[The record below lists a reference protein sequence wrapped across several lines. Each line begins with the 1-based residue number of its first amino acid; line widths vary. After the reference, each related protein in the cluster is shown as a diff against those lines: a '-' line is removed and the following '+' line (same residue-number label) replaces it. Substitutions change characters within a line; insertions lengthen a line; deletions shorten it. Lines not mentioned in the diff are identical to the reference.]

1 MRESRLRAVLLR
13 LALWVPTVLLGV
25 FFVFVGIPKFLPDQP
40 WARMFQDWGYP
51 QGSHLPIGGLE
62 VLGGVLLLV
71 PRTTRYAAYLLALIM
86 VGAAV
91 THVIHGPAFSVAFTL
106 GLAVVAMLLS
116 WFHRPSRPEQ
126 APVAARAPG
135 TSTV

>member
-1 MRESRLRAVLLR
+1 MRESRLRTVLLR

-51 QGSHLPIGGLE
+51 PGSHLLIGGLE

-71 PRTTRYAAYLLALIM
+71 PRTTRYASYLLAMIM
-86 VGAAV
+86 VGATV
-91 THVIHGPAFSVAFTL
+91 THLIHGPLFNVAFTL
-106 GLAVVAMLLS
+106 GLAMVVLLLS
-116 WFHRPSRPEQ
+116 RFHRPSRPKQ
-126 APVAARAPG
+126 ASIAPRAPG
-135 TSTV
+135 VSTV